1 MTMSPNCR
9 QAAPAAWDISTV
21 LEALRAIA
29 RELPAGPWAVTS
41 AGNVRPCSPMSYA
54 HPHFALQRLERSC
67 NSSHIKE
74 RYAS

>member
-1 MTMSPNCR
+1 MSPNCR

-41 AGNVRPCSPMSYA
+41 AGNVRAVLTDELCAP
-54 HPHFALQRLERSC
+54 ALRL
-67 NSSHIKE
+67 
-74 RYAS
+74 AAAGA